1 MLVIDECEY
10 MNYCKFCYGV
20 SRITERYLEV
30 PKIFLISAVD
40 FYYVVDKLIILVS
53 VSH

>member
-20 SRITERYLEV
+20 SRITERYLKV
-30 PKIFLISAVD
+30 AKIFLISAVN
-40 FYYVVDKLIILVS
+40 FYYVIDKLIILVPG
-53 VSH
+53 SH